1 MKTAIL
7 YIRVS
12 TDEQADKGYSQR
24 GQEETLKR
32 YCSINSISIN
42 EVIFE
47 DHSAKTFERPEWK
60 KLLKS
65 IRANKKQTTL
75 VLFTKWDR
83 FSRNAGDAYQMINT
97 LRKLGA
103 EPQAIEQPLD
113 LSVPEN
119 KMMLAFYLAAPE
131 VENDRRAL
139 NVFHGMRRAK
149 KEGRWMASAPI
160 GYSNKVNEEN
170 RKCIV
175 INPTIGPIIFWAF
188 SEIATGR
195 FNTEQVWKM
204 AKEKG
209 LKCSK
214 NAFWLAIRN
223 PVYCG
228 KIFIPP
234 YKDEPGYLVKGQH
247 QELISEQLFSEVQD
261 VIDGR
266 KKNPFNK
273 PKVVSHDS
281 FPLRGFL
288 ECHKCGRVL
297 TGSASKGKYN
307 YYNYYHCT
315 AQCGVRFKA
324 ESTNEEFLQEI
335 QKYVLKPGRLEL
347 YTMAIQQD
355 FKNQVKAQDHERKAS
370 VIELENINKRL
381 QNARMMKVDGSL
393 ADDDFL
399 DIKTTSN
406 KRIEEIEK
414 NLGNLSNKYSE
425 ISALLPKALER
436 VSKLESFYRNGTTE
450 DKRQIISSMFPEK
463 IVFDGKKHRTPKVN
477 SGLLLIYQKQSELEQ
492 IKNRTNRKK
501 NDLSRMVHPTRFELI
516 SMVPE
521 TTILS
526 IELRVQDL

>member
-1 MKTAIL
+1 
-7 YIRVS
+7 
-12 TDEQADKGYSQR
+12 
-24 GQEETLKR
+24 
-32 YCSINSISIN
+32 
-42 EVIFE
+42 
-47 DHSAKTFERPEWK
+47 
-60 KLLKS
+60 
-65 IRANKKQTTL
+65 
-75 VLFTKWDR
+75 
-83 FSRNAGDAYQMINT
+83 
-97 LRKLGA
+97 
-103 EPQAIEQPLD
+103 
-113 LSVPEN
+113 
-119 KMMLAFYLAAPE
+119 
-131 VENDRRAL
+131 
-139 NVFHGMRRAK
+139 
-149 KEGRWMASAPI
+149 MASAPV

-175 INPTIGPIIFWAF
+175 INPTVGPIIFWVF
-188 SEIATGR
+188 NEIATGR

-204 AKEKG
+204 AKERG

-234 YKDEPGYLVKGQH
+234 YKDEPGYFVKGQH
-247 QELISEQLFSEVQD
+247 QGLISEQLFSEVQD

-324 ESTNEEFLQEI
+324 ESTNEEFLQEM
-335 QKYVLKPGRLEL
+335 QKYVLRPGRLEL

-355 FKNQVKAQDHERKAS
+355 FKNQMKAQDHERKTS

-414 NLGNLSNKYSE
+414 NLGNLSDKYSE
-425 ISALLPKALER
+425 ISTLLPKALER
-436 VSKLESFYRNGTTE
+436 VSKLESLYRNGTTE

-492 IKNRTNRKK
+492 IKNGTNRKK
-501 NDLSRMVHPTRFELI
+501 NDLSRMVHLI
-516 SMVPE
+516 GQISNFF
-521 TTILS
+521 IS
-526 IELRVQDL
+526 HFGG